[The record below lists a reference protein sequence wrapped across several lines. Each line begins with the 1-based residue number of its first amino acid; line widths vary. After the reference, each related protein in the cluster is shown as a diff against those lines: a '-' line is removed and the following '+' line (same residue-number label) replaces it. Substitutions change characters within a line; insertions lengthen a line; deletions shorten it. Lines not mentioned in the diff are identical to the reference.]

1 MKPHNPDAPLVTI
14 VMPAFNSSSYITAT
28 IHSALAQTC
37 ADFELIVVDDES
49 TDNTVD
55 VVREAAAGDPRV
67 IVIRNAHSGIAKSRN
82 TALDAARGRFIA
94 LLDSDD
100 LWMPEYLDQQLAMLE
115 RFPDRA
121 IVTANAISRGGVLD
135 GRPVWPKTTGW
146 RKLALRDLIV
156 EENAVCIMAMFR
168 REVIESVRGFD
179 PAFDRNEDYEFWIRA
194 ANAGFGI
201 VQNCR
206 PIGYYTRR
214 PGSVSADDVRM
225 LGGIINVLAS
235 ASHREGPIAL
245 ERDVIARKIGQLND
259 ARLRM
264 RMRAL
269 LSQQDGRGAA
279 LALKTLSE
287 VRGSWSLGLAARVGL
302 AWPQLLTRAYDL
314 RRSLRAG

>member
-1 MKPHNPDAPLVTI
+1 MKPHTPDSPLVTI
-14 VMPAFNSSSYITAT
+14 VMPAFNSAAFITAT

-49 TDNTVD
+49 TDNTIE
-55 VVREAAAGDPRV
+55 VVHEAAAGDPRV
-67 IVIRNAHSGIAKSRN
+67 IVLRNTHGGIGKSQN

-100 LWMPEYLDQQLAMLE
+100 LWMPEYLEEQLAMFE
-115 RFPDRA
+115 RFPDRS

-146 RKLALRDLIV
+146 RKLSLRDLIV

-168 REVIESVRGFD
+168 REVVETVGGFD
-179 PAFDRNEDYEFWIRA
+179 PACRCNEDYEYWIRS

-206 PIGYYTRR
+206 PIAYYTRR
-214 PGSVSADDVRM
+214 PDSVSADDVRM
-225 LGGIINVLAS
+225 LAGIITVLTS
-235 ASHREGPIAL
+235 ASHREGLIAH
-245 ERDVIARKIGQLND
+245 ERDIIARKIGQLNQEL
-259 ARLRM
+259 LRM
-264 RMRAL
+264 RMRASL
-269 LSQQDGRGAA
+269 LQQDGRGAA

-287 VRGSWSLGLAARVGL
+287 VRGSWSLAMAARVGL
-302 AWPQLLTRAYDL
+302 AWPQLLTCAYDL